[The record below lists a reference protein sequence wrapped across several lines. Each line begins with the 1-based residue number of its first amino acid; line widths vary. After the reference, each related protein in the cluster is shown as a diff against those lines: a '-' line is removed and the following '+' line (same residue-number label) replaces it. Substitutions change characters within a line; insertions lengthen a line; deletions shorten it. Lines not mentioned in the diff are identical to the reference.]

1 MPHASSRSTPPPS
14 PPSAAQRPAGPGRPK
29 DLGKRAAILEAAK
42 RLFSTLGY
50 DGVSMDQI
58 AAEAGVSKLTVY
70 SHFGDKEALFVE
82 AVKAHCE
89 AQLPASM
96 FAAADA
102 APLREGLLQIVR
114 AFFAMITGPE
124 ALGVHR
130 LMCSPQL
137 ADSPVPHLFWEA
149 GPRRVQDAVATVLQH
164 HVDSGELEIDDV
176 QRAASQLLCLAKGE
190 AHAQQVFCCG
200 GTLEGKAL
208 EQHLQATVEMF
219 LRAYAARAP
228 ASLPRPRAKAARP

>member
-1 MPHASSRSTPPPS
+1 MSQAPSRRPATPARPATS
-14 PPSAAQRPAGPGRPK
+14 KPAGPGRPK
-29 DLGKRAAILEAAK
+29 DLGKRAAILDAAK
-42 RLFSTLGY
+42 RLFSTQGY

-89 AQLPASM
+89 ARLPPEM
-96 FAAADA
+96 FEAADA

-114 AFFAMITGPE
+114 AFYAMITGPE

-137 ADSPVPHLFWEA
+137 AESPMPRLFWDA
-149 GPRRVQDAVATVLQH
+149 GPRRVQEAVATMLQH
-164 HVDSGELEIDDV
+164 HVDSGELDIDDV

-190 AHAQQVFCCG
+190 AHAQQVFGCG
-200 GTLEGKAL
+200 GELDANAL
-208 EQHLQATVEMF
+208 ESHLRGTVDMF
-219 LRAYAARAP
+219 LRAYAVRSKAP
-228 ASLPRPRAKAARP
+228 

>member
-1 MPHASSRSTPPPS
+1 MPSLPSRPAPPAK
-14 PPSAAQRPAGPGRPK
+14 PPARPAGPGRPK
-29 DLGKRAAILEAAK
+29 DLGKRAAILDAAK
-42 RLFSTLGY
+42 RLFSTQGY

-137 ADSPVPHLFWEA
+137 AESPMPRLFWDA
-149 GPRRVQDAVATVLQH
+149 GPRRVQEAVATVLQH
-164 HVDSGELEIDDV
+164 HVDSGELEIADV
-176 QRAASQLLCLAKGE
+176 PRAASQLLCLAKGE

-200 GTLEGKAL
+200 GPLEAEAL
-208 EQHLQATVEMF
+208 DQHLEATVDMF
-219 LRAYAARAP
+219 LRAYAVRPGTAP
-228 ASLPRPRAKAARP
+228 LRPRPRAPRP